1 MPKGFVTQEQK
12 QLDHIYKF
20 IKGMSAVKGLT
31 QTDIANA
38 LSIKQPTYSYKF
50 RNKTLSLEDFVIIMN
65 VLGRNVEDL
74 ITNFDEKEGE
84 T

>member
-1 MPKGFVTQEQK
+1 
-12 QLDHIYKF
+12 
-20 IKGMSAVKGLT
+20 MSAVKGLT